1 MNKRVV
7 KKNKQNKTK
16 EERKKQIKVI
26 YLYAYIES
34 LKRTR
39 KKNYTDGLYIIYF
52 FL

>member
-7 KKNKQNKTK
+7 KNQTKQNKRRK
-16 EERKKQIKVI
+16 KKQIKVI

-39 KKNYTDGLYIIYF
+39 KKIILTVSILF
-52 FL
+52 IFS